1 MRSVGEFAVVELLPD
16 LLVVVGA
23 AVTTLADT
31 WFVFGLL
38 ALVYW
43 FLPDEYAAAPRRTGA
58 ALVALATCALAI
70 LTLLK
75 VGIGVPRPP
84 AAAAPTP
91 APGWLPGPA
100 GAWFE
105 GTTVSDGFGFPSGH
119 ATGAAVTY
127 VGLAVLLD
135 RPDRRTRLLTGG
147 GLAVA
152 VALSRVVIE
161 VHYLVDVLAGLVLG
175 LSVLA
180 GGLWLMRRAGAAD
193 AEDRSV
199 RGSDSTA
206 LRVPDPTA
214 LDPTP
219 VFLVAAGAGVG
230 AMAIA
235 AATGHPESVLEGAV
249 GLGTGLG
256 GALGWRVCDGNE
268 RAVTL
273 PVAVPA
279 LVVTG
284 ALWLG
289 VLGVEPPLPLAAAMA
304 TAATAGIL
312 AAPAVGERVA
322 AGRGSALGA

>member
-1 MRSVGEFAVVELLPD
+1 MRSVGEFVVVEALPEVAVVL
-16 LLVVVGA
+16 GA

-43 FLPDEYAAAPRRTGA
+43 FLPAEYAPAPRRTGA

-70 LTLLK
+70 LTFLK
-75 VGIGVPRPP
+75 VGFGLPRPP
-84 AAAAPTP
+84 AAATPTP
-91 APGWLPGPA
+91 APGWLPGAA

-105 GTTVSDGFGFPSGH
+105 GTTASDGFGFPSGH
-119 ATGAAVTY
+119 ATGATITY
-127 VGLAVLLD
+127 LGLATLLD
-135 RPDRRTRLLTGG
+135 RPDRRTRLLVGG
-147 GLAVA
+147 GLAGA

-161 VHYLVDVLAGLVLG
+161 VHYLVDVVAGVALGTGVLF
-175 LSVLA
+175 
-180 GGLWLMRRAGAAD
+180 GGLWLMRRAGAG
-193 AEDRSV
+193 AETASAGRS
-199 RGSDSTA
+199 DPN
-206 LRVPDPTA
+206 PDA

-219 VFLVAAGAGVG
+219 VFLVAAGAG
-230 AMAIA
+230 A
-235 AATGHPESVLEGAV
+235 AAAAVAASTGHPGSVLDGAV

-256 GALGWRVCDGNE
+256 GALGWRVCDGDE
-268 RAVTL
+268 PAVTL

-279 LVVTG
+279 LVITG

-289 VLGVEPPLPLAAAMA
+289 VLAVEPPLPLAAAMA

-322 AGRGSALGA
+322 DRRGTGLDA